1 MTPKGL
7 RNLAQAIELFRGL
20 DDDVPA
26 RVIHTFLV
34 IAGWSEN
41 PEGPAMRD
49 LVTHLGLPKSAVT
62 RHVTALTKM
71 HRLRKPGLDLVSV
84 HTDARDPRM
93 NRVRLTEKGK
103 TLRTRLLNIM
113 GD

>member
-1 MTPKGL
+1 MMTKGL
-7 RNLAQAIELFRGL
+7 RSLAQAIELFRNL

-26 RVIHTFLV
+26 RVIHTFVV
-34 IAGWSEN
+34 IASWSDS

-49 LVTHLGLPKSAVT
+49 LVTQLGLPKSAVT
-62 RHVTALTKM
+62 RHVTALTKV
-71 HRLRKPGLDLVSV
+71 HRLRKPGLDLVAV

-93 NRVRLTEKGK
+93 HRVRLTEKGK
-103 TLRTRLLNIM
+103 TLRARLINVM